1 MTFTH
6 FLIFSNLLVVIPDQ
20 DPPGQNVTAPIRDP
34 DPQHWLKARLL
45 EARRLTSGSKPAA
58 AAAEAWPEKRD
69 SVLEV
74 IGGHLAKFR
83 PLHVDYP
90 QLDHLTDM
98 DLRAFTAQR
107 RVRLRERMPRKRVT
121 NVLIFGD
128 FALQSIDAAFLKA
141 LGKKVYI
148 IRSAYMFKDVYSY
161 SFHSKITFL
170 LHSTFMVT
178 CCMYCSVITRTYSF
192 NNYEKREG

>member
-1 MTFTH
+1 MYLMTILSSYSGSGSATELRFP
-6 FLIFSNLLVVIPDQ
+6 L
-20 DPPGQNVTAPIRDP
+20 DP

-45 EARRLTSGSKPAA
+45 GARRLTGSSKP

-83 PLHVDYP
+83 PSHVDYP

-121 NVLIFGD
+121 TVLIFGD
-128 FALQSIDAAFLKA
+128 FALQSIDAAFLQA
-141 LGKKVYI
+141 LGKRVYI
-148 IRSAYMFKDVYSY
+148 IRSACMFKDVYVQ
-161 SFHSKITFL
+161 FEISKSL
-170 LHSTFMVT
+170 LAVNFD
-178 CCMYCSVITRTYSF
+178 CLQ
-192 NNYEKREG
+192 